1 MLVRAVA
8 LVSLVAAV
16 ALAASAG
23 EAHARIVITGL
34 SSWYGGPCDKED
46 NNRTASGVPNTVP
59 GFATRSVPFGVWF
72 LVTGPNGRRA
82 LGQSIERG
90 PATWTGRVI
99 DLNYTLAARLGYPAP
114 GGCVQGYPNGR
125 VRAEEIRIVRY
136 PSCDWAAKLAAQR
149 LRRIIGSLG
158 RDDDCLKGSAAGW
171 MRKFQGWIGH
181 WRNRRTQSVGID
193 DWRVLLQAY

>member
-1 MLVRAVA
+1 MLVRTVA
-8 LVSLVAAV
+8 LVSLVVAV
-16 ALAASAG
+16 AFAAAAR

-34 SSWYGGPCDKED
+34 SSWYGGPCDNED
-46 NNRTASGVPNTVP
+46 DNRTASGIPNTVP
-59 GFATRSVPFGVWF
+59 GFATRSVPFRAWF

-82 LGQSIERG
+82 LAMSIERG
-90 PATWTGRVI
+90 PAAWTGRVI

-114 GGCVQGYPNGR
+114 GGCVQGYPNGP

-158 RDDDCLKGSAAGW
+158 RDDDCLKGSAADW
-171 MRKFQGWIGH
+171 MRTFQGWIGH
-181 WRNRRTQSVGID
+181 RSNARARSVGID